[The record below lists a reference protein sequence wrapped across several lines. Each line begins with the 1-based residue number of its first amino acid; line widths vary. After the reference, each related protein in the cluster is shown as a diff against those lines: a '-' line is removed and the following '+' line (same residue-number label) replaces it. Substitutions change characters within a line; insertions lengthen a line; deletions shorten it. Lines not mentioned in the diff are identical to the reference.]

1 MVRHLCKNSSV
12 ENREKESGVTKM
24 QRISSQM
31 NNNNTQSS
39 LRLQESRL
47 NAANN
52 QIGSQRRIQQL
63 RQDPIAAGH
72 LVRYQS
78 YLQRVNQYEKNAL
91 TLSDQFSLREG
102 YMTDS
107 LDIMQ
112 RVRELAVTGANG
124 IYNKEDLKNMATE
137 VDELLKALV
146 QNANAVS
153 ADGNS
158 IFAGT
163 NTKTTA
169 FDIEMGNVEGSGIP
183 LIQNVRYNGNNNI
196 NLVEVD
202 EGKYLQNDNIGD
214 KTFWAEHQQLF
225 GGRDALNWQSS
236 SNNVISIDGV
246 EIQINQGDNIYA
258 VVSKI
263 NDSAAAVKASVD
275 PIRNALNLETTD
287 ARQLWLQDVSGNTL
301 EELGIIKDSSQL
313 PPYNIA
319 TGTRVSGGSMF
330 DAVIAFRNALL
341 SGDQEA
347 IGSRVLGSLD
357 QGIDSLVTRIAKSGA
372 EYERAQLNAT
382 RNGKL
387 ALDVTQ
393 MVSRE
398 GDLDFTKAITDL
410 KMLDYT
416 NQATLSQAGKM
427 YSSTLLNYMR

>member
-1 MVRHLCKNSSV
+1 M
-12 ENREKESGVTKM
+12 T
-24 QRISSQM
+24 RISSQM

-47 NAANN
+47 NRANN
-52 QIGSQRRIQQL
+52 QIGSQHRIQSL
-63 RQDPIAAGH
+63 RDDPIAAGH

-78 YLQRVNQYEKNAL
+78 YLGRVKQFEKNAL
-91 TLSDQFSLREG
+91 TLSDQFQVREG

-124 IYNKEDLKNMATE
+124 IYNKEDLSNMATE
-137 VDELLKALV
+137 VDELLKALI

-163 NTKTTA
+163 NTKATA
-169 FDIEMGNVEGSGIP
+169 FDIEMGNVEGSGVP
-183 LIQNVRYNGNNNI
+183 LIQNVRYNGNI
-196 NLVEVD
+196 DVNLIEVD
-202 EGKYLQNDNIGD
+202 EGKYLQNDNAGI
-214 KTFWAEHQQLF
+214 KTFWAENQQIF
-225 GGRDALNWQSS
+225 GGRDASAWQASS
-236 SNNVISIDGV
+236 DTVISVDGV
-246 EIQINQGDNIYA
+246 DIQIKQGDNLYA
-258 VVSKI
+258 LVAKI
-263 NDSAAAVKASVD
+263 NDSGAAVKASVD
-275 PIRNALNLETTD
+275 PVRNSLNLATTD
-287 ARQLWLQDVSGNTL
+287 ARQLWLQDKEGSAL
-301 EELGIIKDSSQL
+301 QELGIIKDSSQL
-313 PPYNIA
+313 PPYNLGE
-319 TGTRVSGGSMF
+319 GTRVSGGSMF
-330 DAVIAFRNALL
+330 DTVIAFRNALL
-341 SGDQEA
+341 AGDQES
-347 IGSRVLGSLD
+347 IGGRVLGALD
-357 QGIDSLVTRIAKSGA
+357 KGIDSLVTRIAKSGS

-382 RNGKL
+382 RSSKL

>member
-1 MVRHLCKNSSV
+1 M
-12 ENREKESGVTKM
+12 T
-24 QRISSQM
+24 RISSQM

-47 NAANN
+47 NRANN
-52 QIGSQRRIQQL
+52 QIGSQHRIQSL
-63 RQDPIAAGH
+63 RDDPIAAGH

-78 YLQRVNQYEKNAL
+78 YLGRVKQFEKNAL
-91 TLSDQFSLREG
+91 TLSDQFQVREG

-124 IYNKEDLKNMATE
+124 IYNKEDLSNMATE
-137 VDELLKALV
+137 VDELLKALI

-163 NTKTTA
+163 NTKATA
-169 FDIEMGNVEGSGIP
+169 FDIEMGNVEGSGVP
-183 LIQNVRYNGNNNI
+183 LIQNVRYNGNI
-196 NLVEVD
+196 DVNLVEVD
-202 EGKYLQNDNIGD
+202 EGKYLQNDNAGI
-214 KTFWAEHQQLF
+214 KTFWAENQQIF
-225 GGRDALNWQSS
+225 GGRDASAWQASS
-236 SNNVISIDGV
+236 DTVISVDGV
-246 EIQINQGDNIYA
+246 DIQIKQGDNLYA
-258 VVSKI
+258 LVAKI
-263 NDSAAAVKASVD
+263 NDSGAAVKASVD
-275 PIRNALNLETTD
+275 PVRNSLNLATTD
-287 ARQLWLQDVSGNTL
+287 ARQLWLQDKEGSAL
-301 EELGIIKDSSQL
+301 QELGIIKDSSQL
-313 PPYNIA
+313 PPYNLGE
-319 TGTRVSGGSMF
+319 GTRVSGGSMF
-330 DAVIAFRNALL
+330 DTVIAFRNALL
-341 SGDQEA
+341 AGDQES
-347 IGSRVLGSLD
+347 IGGRVLGALD
-357 QGIDSLVTRIAKSGA
+357 KGIDSLVTRIAKSGS

-382 RNGKL
+382 RSSKL

-416 NQATLSQAGKM
+416 NQATLSQSGKM

>member
-1 MVRHLCKNSSV
+1 
-12 ENREKESGVTKM
+12 M
-24 QRISSQM
+24 QRINSQM

-47 NAANN
+47 NTANN

-169 FDIEMGNVEGSGIP
+169 FDIEMGNVEGSGVP

>member
-1 MVRHLCKNSSV
+1 
-12 ENREKESGVTKM
+12 
-24 QRISSQM
+24 M

-169 FDIEMGNVEGSGIP
+169 FDIEMGNVEGSGVP

-246 EIQINQGDNIYA
+246 EIQISQGDNIYA

>member
-1 MVRHLCKNSSV
+1 
-12 ENREKESGVTKM
+12 M

-47 NAANN
+47 NTANN

-91 TLSDQFSLREG
+91 TLSDQFSVREG

-153 ADGNS
+153 ADGNF

-169 FDIEMGNVEGSGIP
+169 FDIEMGNVEESGVP

-287 ARQLWLQDVSGNTL
+287 ARQLWLQDVNGNTL

-387 ALDVTQ
+387 ALDVTS

>member
-1 MVRHLCKNSSV
+1 
-12 ENREKESGVTKM
+12 M

-31 NNNNTQSS
+31 NNNSTQSS

-91 TLSDQFSLREG
+91 TLSDQFSVREG

-169 FDIEMGNVEGSGIP
+169 FDIEMGNVEGSGVP
-183 LIQNVRYNGNNNI
+183 LIQSVRYNGNNNI

-357 QGIDSLVTRIAKSGA
+357 QGIDSLVTRIAKFGA

-382 RNGKL
+382 RNGNL